1 MPSDATQPIL
11 FTGFSADSDVLRLGN
26 LNAIVR
32 VFQAYARAEIKRG
45 EHDKIE
51 LTSGGLIITMRN
63 ESAAT

>member
-26 LNAIVR
+26 FNAIVR
-32 VFQAYARAEIKRG
+32 VFQAYAKARIERG

-51 LTSGGLIITMRN
+51 LTPIGLVITLRN
-63 ESAAT
+63 ETAST